1 MCLTLKLLIH
11 RILTMTI
18 SKNKLFNLLTKC
30 ADVINKNIEKPNYGG
45 CGVIA
50 VAVAKELKARK
61 IPVEI
66 VTPVYPSTEYVPP
79 KVAVQRV
86 IQWNKQIT
94 NDRVDDAGVNR
105 NHLAVRFKI
114 GRLTRT
120 WETDANISLA
130 RVFGEDKRY
139 PCPYPFG
146 EGFTIEEAQ
155 VLVKDKR
162 GWNPTY
168 DRAQNR
174 KVNKIIKTIFK
185 ELSNE

>member
-11 RILTMTI
+11 GILTMTI

-30 ADVINKNIEKPNYGG
+30 ANVINENIENPNSGG

-66 VTPVYPSTEYVPP
+66 VTPVYSTEYVPP

-86 IQWNKQIT
+86 IQCNKQIT
-94 NDRVDDAGVNR
+94 NDRVDNAGVNR

-114 GRLTRT
+114 GRLTKT
-120 WETDANISLA
+120 WETDANISSA
-130 RVFGEDKRY
+130 RVFGEYELY

-146 EGFTIEEAQ
+146 QGFTIEETE
-155 VLVKDKR
+155 VLIKDKR
-162 GWNPTY
+162 GWNSMY
-168 DRAQNR
+168 DRNQNR
-174 KVNKIIKTIFK
+174 KINKIIKTIFK
-185 ELSNE
+185 ELPNE